1 MGGTTRMRIEEG
13 AVFHGQLT
21 VYAPAGGPP
30 ARPTPSAQA
39 DKTTLVAK
47 PSKPLPD
54 EDAAVSLPKG
64 VAPNFDV
71 KNLSPRQMAGLGM
84 ELYALG
90 VVSFEEY
97 GLLAFQSELHPDFDR
112 TIGALTGEKADPNR
126 KRDFLAHWEARAD
139 FERRHNPS
147 TSQRVR
153 RAGHIAAV
161 LRQISQPMDVVA

>member
-1 MGGTTRMRIEEG
+1 MRIEES
-13 AVFHGQLT
+13 AVIHGQLT

-30 ARPTPSAQA
+30 ARLSPSAHSSPA
-39 DKTTLVAK
+39 AK
-47 PSKPLPD
+47 PQPPTDQPD
-54 EDAAVSLPKG
+54 DAAVSLPRG

-71 KNLSPRQMAGLGM
+71 KNLSPRQVAGLGM

-97 GLLAFQSELHPDFDR
+97 GLLAFQAELHPDFDR
-112 TIGALTGEKADPNR
+112 TIGALTGEKAEPNR
-126 KRDFLAHWEARAD
+126 KRDFLAHWEERAD
-139 FERRHNPS
+139 FERRYNPP
-147 TSQRVR
+147 QGERVR